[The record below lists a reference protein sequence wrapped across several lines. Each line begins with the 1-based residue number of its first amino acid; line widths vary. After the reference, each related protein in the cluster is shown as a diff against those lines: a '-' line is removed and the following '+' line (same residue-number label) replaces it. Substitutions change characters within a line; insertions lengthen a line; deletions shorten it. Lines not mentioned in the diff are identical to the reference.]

1 MPELP
6 DVEVFRRYLEATG
19 LHQPIAGVAVDAER
33 VVAGAT
39 PDELGAYLRGHR
51 FERTYRRGKHLFAG
65 LEAAGWLELHFG
77 MTGYLAYYRDAAD
90 APDHS
95 HVRFRFDNGWELA
108 FVDRR
113 KLGHVAP
120 VPDLDAY
127 LGELDL
133 GIDALDPELNAR
145 AFRELASDRRGQVKC
160 WLMDQATLAGLGNV
174 YSDEVLFHAG
184 IHPRRRLEDLEGAD
198 LDRLHGRMA
207 GVLEAAVQAKVRPEA
222 MPAGFLLPL
231 REVEGARCPRCGTS
245 LERVKA
251 CGRTAL
257 VCPACQP
264 LPG

>member
-6 DVEVFRRYLEATG
+6 DVEVFRRYMDATA
-19 LHQPIAGVAVDAER
+19 LHQTVAEVVTADAR
-33 VVAGAT
+33 VVQGAT
-39 PDELGAYLRGHR
+39 PADLATFLRGRR
-51 FERTYRRGKHLFAG
+51 FERTERHGKHLFAAVDG
-65 LEAAGWLELHFG
+65 DGWLELHFG
-77 MTGYLAYYRDAAD
+77 MTGFLRYYQGADAAP
-90 APDHS
+90 AHG
-95 HVRFRFDNGWELA
+95 HVRFRFDNGYELA

-120 VPDLDAY
+120 VADLAAY
-127 LGELDL
+127 LAELEL
-133 GIDALDPELNAR
+133 GVDALDPGLDAA
-145 AFRELASDRRGQVKC
+145 AFRELANGRRGQVKC